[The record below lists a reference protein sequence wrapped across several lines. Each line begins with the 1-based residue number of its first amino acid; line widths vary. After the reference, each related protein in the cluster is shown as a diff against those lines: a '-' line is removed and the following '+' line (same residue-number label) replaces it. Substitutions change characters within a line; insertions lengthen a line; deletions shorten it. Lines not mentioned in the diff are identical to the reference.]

1 MSWLADAGVEF
12 HHLDRDYET
21 RGYYLVYVNDL
32 FWHADAGTNY
42 TNYTE
47 QDMMELWARR
57 NDKVENPERP
67 WVKIDQR
74 DGRTYVLISA
84 NFDCTTALFKDEHP
98 STSHSVSLSGGN
110 SKVKYMLSGNYYS
123 EEGLSV

>member
-1 MSWLADAGVEF
+1 
-12 HHLDRDYET
+12 
-21 RGYYLVYVNDL
+21 
-32 FWHADAGTNY
+32 
-42 TNYTE
+42 
-47 QDMMELWARR
+47 MELWARR

-74 DGRTYVLISA
+74 DGRDTYVYYA
-84 NFDCTTALFKDEHP
+84 NFDWYHYLFKDEHP

-123 EEGLSV
+123 EEDSSVRTPTACSGSTSVRKFRSTSTSG